1 MRKMMTPTSADAPRS
16 SPPGFLASRVPEYQQ
31 RIEGVLARALD
42 IEGGATP
49 RLLEAMRYSTLAGGK
64 RVRPVLVYATGEAL
78 GAPLERLDAAAAAVE
93 LIHVYSLVHDDL
105 PAMDDDDLRRGR
117 ATCHRAFD
125 EATAILTGDA
135 LQARAFEVL
144 AQAPSSISADARI
157 EMLRVLADGNAVNVK
172 VLAVRRDSGQL
183 LDRQKKLE
191 REIESFRAKAA
202 AGATADLA
210 SSALEIAGVKIVAAR
225 VEGLDAK
232 ALRDAVDTLKGKL
245 PNAVILLASAEAGKA
260 ALVAGVQGSALG
272 RVKAGELL
280 SHVAN
285 QIGGKGGGR
294 PDMAQGGGDDG
305 PALIAALAGVSDWVA
320 QRLQ

>member
-1 MRKMMTPTSADAPRS
+1 MMTPTSADAPRS

-157 EMLRVLADGNAVNVK
+157 EMLRVLADGIGTRGMAG
-172 VLAVRRDSGQL
+172 GQA
-183 LDRQKKLE
+183 
-191 REIESFRAKAA
+191 I
-202 AGATADLA
+202 DLA
-210 SSALEIAGVKIVAAR
+210 AVKQGLTESALECMHRQKTGALIRASVELGAISAGLVDAAERAALREFGAEIGLAFQIQDDILDVEGNTDALGKRAGADAAR
-225 VEGLDAK
+225 VK
-232 ALRDAVDTLKGKL
+232 PT
-245 PNAVILLASAEAGKA
+245 
-260 ALVAGVQGSALG
+260 
-272 RVKAGELL
+272 
-280 SHVAN
+280 
-285 QIGGKGGGR
+285 
-294 PDMAQGGGDDG
+294 
-305 PALIAALAGVSDWVA
+305 
-320 QRLQ
+320 